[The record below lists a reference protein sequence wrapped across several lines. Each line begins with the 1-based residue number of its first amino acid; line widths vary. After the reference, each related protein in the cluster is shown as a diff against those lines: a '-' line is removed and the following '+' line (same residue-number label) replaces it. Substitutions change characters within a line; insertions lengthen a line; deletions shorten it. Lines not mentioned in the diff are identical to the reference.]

1 MSLFSFSLFLARYMV
16 MYCFFGGST
25 GDAIFYNY
33 TVTHGVAPV
42 ESGARYSMAF
52 FFDMDNPAVDEDY
65 DIYDDPNEFE
75 VELHNAF
82 PQLELDIVLI
92 YDASS
97 SKEKEKKKD
106 DTHIKREE
114 QWIRVFDDM
123 VPDER
128 TIYLAF
134 EGDLIRAFV
143 AGTSRLVGELE
154 IEYEDGACTVFQIG
168 SVGAELFPK

>member
-1 MSLFSFSLFLARYMV
+1 
-16 MYCFFGGST
+16 
-25 GDAIFYNY
+25 
-33 TVTHGVAPV
+33 
-42 ESGARYSMAF
+42 MAF

-65 DIYDDPNEFE
+65 DIYDEDDDIYDDPNEFE
-75 VELHNAF
+75 VEFHNAF
-82 PQLELDIVLI
+82 PKLELDIVLV

-97 SKEKEKKKD
+97 SLKEKEDKD
-106 DTHIKREE
+106 DDKHNKEDE

-154 IEYEDGACTVFQIG
+154 IEYEDGVCTVFQIG